1 MTLRFGAEILT
12 RGYPLPMAGPASDRV
27 TRLRMRTTGLA
38 ALDYALNVAILFGFA
53 AVGTIPY
60 DVPLKV
66 LAVALVFNLIFL
78 GGIGSGFT
86 KRFRDPSLTGAQ
98 VFAACGIN
106 LLGLLL
112 APQIAFMFIVNLF
125 VPLSF
130 GGLHFS
136 RRQFL
141 LAWLLISLAL
151 GLALSTVGSG
161 AGLGPVAPPGRF
173 LFWLVLTRAVGRFL
187 AINAEV
193 SRLRARLHERNK
205 ELAQASAKLGELATH
220 DELTGVWNRREFM
233 HLLQDERGRAE
244 RGGPAF
250 CVAMVDADHFKQVN
264 DRLGHLAGDGVLQEL
279 AQLLE
284 STLRTADRLARYG
297 GEEFAVLLVGSAGE
311 AAPAALER
319 MRNAVSAHEWDRVA
333 PGLRLTISAGIA
345 GWRAGEDVGQLLNRA
360 DAALYAAKNA
370 GRNCIRVSE
379 T

>member
-1 MTLRFGAEILT
+1 
-12 RGYPLPMAGPASDRV
+12 MAGLASDRV
-27 TRLRMRTTGLA
+27 TRLRIRTTGFA
-38 ALDYALNVAILFGFA
+38 ALDYVLNVVILFGFA
-53 AVGTIPY
+53 VVGTIPY
-60 DVPLKV
+60 DVPLKI
-66 LAVALVFNLIFL
+66 LLVALAFNVIFL

-98 VFAACGIN
+98 VFAACAVN

-112 APQIAFMFIVNLF
+112 APQIASLFIVNLF

-141 LAWLLISLAL
+141 FAWLLTSLAL
-151 GLALSTVGSG
+151 GLALLTVGPA
-161 AGLGPVAPPGRF
+161 AGLGLGAPPGRF
-173 LFWLVLTRAVGRFL
+173 LLWVALTLAVGRFL

-193 SRLRARLHERNK
+193 SRLRARLHRRNK

-244 RGGPAF
+244 RGGPGF
-250 CVAMVDADHFKQVN
+250 CLAMVDADHFKQVN
-264 DRLGHLAGDGVLQEL
+264 DRFGHVVGDGVLQEL

-311 AAPAALER
+311 APPAALER
-319 MRNAVSAHEWDRVA
+319 MRGAVSAHDWDRLA

-360 DAALYAAKNA
+360 AAALYEAKNA